1 MGERVTVR
9 SFPLARPRR
18 NGATRG
24 KQVAGARFGYAV
36 RRSAAGA
43 LQLYSYVWAS
53 TSSYRV
59 NLSLCTVISYH

>member
-18 NGATRG
+18 NDATRG
-24 KQVAGARFGYAV
+24 KQVAGARFGCAV

-43 LQLYSYVWAS
+43 LQLYNYVWAS
-53 TSSYRV
+53 PG
-59 NLSLCTVISYH
+59 